1 MSQNRNKLID
11 LFIGNISNS
20 VVHRILEKAIE
31 EENIRK
37 HYDKEF
43 IMSLEIAKKYRNKI
57 NPINKPL
64 PKKDI
69 AKIKE
74 KIKKKAE
81 AELKL
86 RVSKGYTNINLELV
100 EPIINELLSE
110 TNVAE

>member
-1 MSQNRNKLID
+1 MNQNRNKLID
-11 LFIGNISNS
+11 LFVGNISNS

-31 EENIRK
+31 EENIRR

-43 IMSLEIAKKYRNKI
+43 IISLEIAKKYRTKI

-64 PKKDI
+64 PRKDI
-69 AKIKE
+69 VKIKE
-74 KIKKKAE
+74 KIKKKVD

-86 RVSKGYTNINLELV
+86 RISKGYTNINLELV

-110 TNVAE
+110 TNVTE

>member
-43 IMSLEIAKKYRNKI
+43 ITSLEIAKKYRNKI
-57 NPINKPL
+57 NPMNKPL

-86 RVSKGYTNINLELV
+86 RVSKGYTNINLESV

-110 TNVAE
+110 TNVSE